1 MPKTNFNYSKTIIY
15 KICCKDLLITD
26 IYIGHTTNFIKR
38 KSTHKATCNYSTNK
52 DYNLKVYQFIRENG
66 GWDNWNMIMIEKYPC
81 NNILEATKRE
91 RYFFE
96 ELKAT
101 LNMKTPSRT
110 TPEWNNENRDYKNN
124 QQREY
129 NKKSP
134 IIICECGCELKRTNL
149 SNHIKTKKHQKI
161 IDDKCLNE
169 HQ

>member
-1 MPKTNFNYSKTIIY
+1 MPKTNFDYSKTIIY
-15 KICCKDLLITD
+15 KICCNDINITD

-38 KSTHKATCNYSTNK
+38 KSTHKATCNHSTNR
-52 DYNLKVYQFIRENG
+52 DYNFKVYQFIRENG

-81 NNILEATKRE
+81 NNILEATKKE

-110 TPEWNNENRDYKNN
+110 IPEWNNENRDYKNN

-129 NKKSP
+129 NK
-134 IIICECGCELKRTNL
+134 I
-149 SNHIKTKKHQKI
+149 HQ
-161 IDDKCLNE
+161 
-169 HQ
+169 